1 MSKQVDRHSG
11 QWGLWVLV
19 GILGT
24 ALLLLSY
31 YLFLTRCG
39 LLFFF
44 CRTGTTTRIVS
55 VQDDDGQPPRR
66 SSSGG
71 GGGGLDGAAIRRT
84 PRFRYGRRSKCS
96 SSEECAVCLADL
108 RDGERLRLL
117 PACLHAFHIDCI
129 DAWLQSNANCPL
141 CRAPVVAIADDD
153 HQLLCIADA
162 TSSSGA
168 EAAPAAA
175 TSGFLLG
182 RRSLSMDSSSCAHKH
197 CYLALILQQHNSNS
211 ISIGEEEDAGKVGEG
226 GSSITSSRRL
236 RRSFFSFS
244 HSHSYSHSHSRGS
257 SILPL

>member
-1 MSKQVDRHSG
+1 MDSDGSSMVILS
-11 QWGLWVLV
+11 VCMV

-44 CRTGTTTRIVS
+44 CRTTTRIVS

-71 GGGGLDGAAIRRT
+71 GGGLDGAAIRRIPT
-84 PRFRYGRRSKCS
+84 LRYGRRSKCS
-96 SSEECAVCLADL
+96 SSEECAVCLADF

-141 CRAPVVAIADDD
+141 CRAPVVAITSSDDD
-153 HQLLCIADA
+153 YQLLCIADA

-182 RRSLSMDSSSCAHKH
+182 RRSLSMDSSSCAHKRF
-197 CYLALILQQHNSNS
+197 YLALILQQHNSNS
-211 ISIGEEEDAGKVGEG
+211 ISIGVEEDPGKVGEG

-244 HSHSYSHSHSRGS
+244 HNHSRGS
-257 SILPL
+257 SLLPL